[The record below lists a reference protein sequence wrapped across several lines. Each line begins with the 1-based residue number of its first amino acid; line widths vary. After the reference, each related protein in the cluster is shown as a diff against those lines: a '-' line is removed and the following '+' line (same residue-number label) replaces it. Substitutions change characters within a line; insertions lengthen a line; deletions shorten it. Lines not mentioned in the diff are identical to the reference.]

1 MENRCVS
8 CGAVIPEGGQVCG
21 ECLEGG
27 EKVNKEGYRDPTAEM
42 AVRRASRMPKRI
54 KDVVRALN
62 QVISIH
68 GLEIVVVRDKRTGR
82 EWGEL

>member
-27 EKVNKEGYRDPTAEM
+27 KKSE
-42 AVRRASRMPKRI
+42 
-54 KDVVRALN
+54 
-62 QVISIH
+62 
-68 GLEIVVVRDKRTGR
+68 
-82 EWGEL
+82 